1 MKAGIAVLEYF
12 RKIGVDKI
20 FGIPAGSLNVIYDG
34 LNDYPDIVPII
45 TKHEGAAGYM
55 AAAYAK
61 YSKTIAVAAGSSGPG
76 ATNLLTGA
84 ANAMR
89 EHLPVL
95 FLTGAVPMS
104 TVGFNSSQEL
114 DVSPLFAPVTKYSKR
129 VERAE
134 DLVGEIDKA
143 VRIAMDGVPGPVH
156 IAMPLNVQMGMI
168 DPAFPEDPVTF
179 NPPETDTAAVKA
191 AAQEM
196 KRRKSGILFA
206 GQGVRGMVPEVMMLS
221 ELLGWPVVCTPV
233 AKGLF
238 KDSHPHFAG
247 VYGFAGHESTTK
259 LVQEGDFETLVV
271 LGSSLGETA
280 TSNYNAN
287 LAKDRFVIHADIDE
301 TVFDRKYPA
310 DLTVIGDLHEVLPK
324 FIRELKQLGASPKPV
339 KTPYNAA
346 PLQAGEEFTTKNV
359 MLKLQS
365 LLPEKTRWAIDITE
379 TEAYVIHD
387 MSVLSNDAF
396 DINVH
401 FGAMGSGLST
411 GIAAK
416 LADPERPTVT
426 VTGDGCFYMHGMEIL
441 TAKEYNIPLLFIV
454 MNNARLGLVY
464 HGHNLQFKR
473 THTTFSTKPF
483 SIADMAEAMDI
494 PSARVESIDE
504 LDRETV
510 ERLMQQD
517 GPSLLEIVL
526 IDDNPPPMGDRVK
539 FLPGF
544 GE

>member
-12 RKIGVDKI
+12 RNIGVDKI

-34 LNDYPDIVPII
+34 LNDYPDIAPII

-61 YSKTIAVAAGSSGPG
+61 YSGKIAVAAGSSGPG
-76 ATNLLTGA
+76 ATNLITGA

-95 FLTGAVPMS
+95 FLSGAVPMS
-104 TVGFNSSQEL
+104 TVGFNASQEL
-114 DVSPLFAPVTKYSKR
+114 DVSPVFAPVTKYSKR
-129 VERAE
+129 VERPE
-134 DLVGEIDKA
+134 DLVAEIDKA
-143 VRIAMDGVPGPVH
+143 VRIALDGVPGPVH
-156 IAMPLNVQMGMI
+156 IAIPLNVQMGQVEI
-168 DPAFPEDPVTF
+168 EIPEGPVTAK
-179 NPPETDTAAVKA
+179 PPAMDTDAVKK

-196 KRRKSGILFA
+196 KRRKTGILFA
-206 GQGVRGMVPEVMMLS
+206 GQGVRGAVPEVMMLS

-238 KDSHPHFAG
+238 KDSHPNFAG
-247 VYGFAGHESTTK
+247 VYGFAGHESTTR
-259 LVQEGDFETLVV
+259 LIQEGDFETLVV

-280 TSNYNAN
+280 TSNYNEN

-301 TVFDRKYPA
+301 NVFSRKYPA
-310 DLTVIGDLHEVLPK
+310 DLPVLGDLHEVLPR
-324 FIRELKQLGASPKPV
+324 FIRELRQLGASPKSV

-346 PLQAGEEFTTKNV
+346 RLTPGEEFTTKNV
-359 MLKLQS
+359 MLKLQQ

-379 TEAYVIHD
+379 TEAYIIHD
-387 MSVLSNDAF
+387 LSVLSNDAF

-401 FGAMGSGLST
+401 FGAMGSGLSS

-441 TAKEYNIPLLFIV
+441 TAKEYNVPLLFII

-473 THTTFSTKPF
+473 THKTFSTKPF
-483 SIADMAEAMDI
+483 NMAAMAEAMGI
-494 PSARVESIDE
+494 PSARVESMDDLNEQTISE
-504 LDRETV
+504 LMRD
-510 ERLMQQD
+510 D
-517 GPSLLEIVL
+517 GPTLLEIVL
-526 IDDNPPPMGDRVK
+526 TDDNPPPMGDRVK
-539 FLPGF
+539 FLSSF

>member
-12 RKIGVDKI
+12 RKIGVDKV

-61 YSKTIAVAAGSSGPG
+61 YSKHIAVAAGSSGPG
-76 ATNLLTGA
+76 ATNLITGA

-89 EHLPVL
+89 EHQPVL
-95 FLTGAVPMS
+95 FITGAVPMS
-104 TVGFNSSQEL
+104 TVGFNASQEL
-114 DVSPLFAPVTKYSKR
+114 DVSPLFAPITKYSKR

-134 DLVGEIDKA
+134 DLVPEIDKA
-143 VRIAMDGVPGPVH
+143 VRFALDGVPGPVH
-156 IAMPLNVQMGMI
+156 IAIPLNVQNGQVE
-168 DPAFPEDPVTF
+168 PEFPEEPIRF
-179 NPPETDTAAVKA
+179 NPPATDMAAVKKA
-191 AAQEM
+191 VQEM
-196 KRRKSGILFA
+196 KKRKTGLLFA

-238 KDSHPHFAG
+238 KDTHPHFAG
-247 VYGFAGHESTTK
+247 IYGFAGHESTTQ
-259 LVQEGDFETLVV
+259 LVQEGSFETLVV

-301 TVFDRKYPA
+301 KIFNRKYPA
-310 DLTVIGDLHEVLPK
+310 DLSVLGDLNDVLPK
-324 FIRELKQLGASPKPV
+324 FIRELRQLGASPK
-339 KTPYNAA
+339 TAEISYNAA
-346 PLQAGEEFTTKNV
+346 PLKAGEDFTTKNA
-359 MLKLQS
+359 MLKLQE
-365 LLPEKTRWAIDITE
+365 LLPEKTRYAIDITE

-387 MSVLSNDAF
+387 MNTVSYDAF

-426 VTGDGCFYMHGMEIL
+426 ITGDGCFYMHGMEIL
-441 TAKEYNIPLLFIV
+441 TAKEYNIPILFIV

-483 SIADMAEAMDI
+483 SIADMAEGMDI
-494 PSARVESIDE
+494 PNARIESLEDLNQETID
-504 LDRETV
+504 
-510 ERLMQQD
+510 RLMQQD
-517 GPSLLEIVL
+517 GPALLEIVL
-526 IDDNPPPMGDRVK
+526 VDDNPPPMGDRVK
-539 FLPGF
+539 FLSGF